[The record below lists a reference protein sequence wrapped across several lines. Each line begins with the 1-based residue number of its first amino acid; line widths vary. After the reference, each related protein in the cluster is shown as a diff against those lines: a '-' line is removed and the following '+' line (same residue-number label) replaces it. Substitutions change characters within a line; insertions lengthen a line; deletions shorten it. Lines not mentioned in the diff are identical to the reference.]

1 MEIRSHL
8 KPLKLQH
15 KNLYQNLDN
24 RELLRKMH
32 MELEIP
38 SCLGMVQK
46 ALMFKVTMH
55 RLKSMLLLLIDTAI

>member
-8 KPLKLQH
+8 QPLKLQH

-32 MELEIP
+32 MELKIT
-38 SCLGMVQK
+38 SCIGYGPKCFNV
-46 ALMFKVTMH
+46 
-55 RLKSMLLLLIDTAI
+55 